1 MTSGNPQDFQLLGHE
16 SKLPK
21 SHDGVMLPAHHVPD
35 DDRRRR
41 RGGRAVRVSRTST
54 HGEAVILRNRLGVY
68 EPFSHDQIDRIE
80 AHADRI
86 LDQIGVEFRG
96 DEEALELFRTAGAR
110 VEGERVRFD
119 PGLAA
124 QLCSTAPKQ
133 FEMHGRDGRT
143 LPIGRDHVVLLPAYG
158 PPFVTDLDRG
168 RRYATLAD
176 FENIVK
182 LTYSTPWLH
191 HSGGTVCEPCDV
203 PVNKRHLDMTYAHL
217 RWSTKP
223 FMGAVTSPE
232 RADDSIAMA
241 RLVFGTEYLEQHCV
255 IQGNI
260 NVNSPLVWDDVMSGA
275 LKAYARA
282 NQGCVISPFIIGGA
296 MGPVTIPAL
305 VAQAH
310 AEAMTGIA
318 LSQLVRPGSPMVYGN
333 FLTTMNLR
341 SGAPTFGTA
350 ESTLATY
357 AVGQLARRLGLP
369 LRCGAHYTAS
379 KTADGQA
386 MQESVDSMSA
396 GILAG
401 TNYVIHAAGWL
412 EGGLSFGYEKF
423 VMDLDRCAML
433 HRQLA
438 GLDVDDEQLAM
449 DAYLEAGPGGNY
461 LASAHTMRHYATANH
476 ESTLADTNS
485 FEQWTDDGSLELQQ
499 RDNRQWKQMLADYEP
514 PTIDD
519 VVERELRA
527 FMDDRKRAM
536 PDAWY

>member
-1 MTSGNPQDFQLLGHE
+1 MGS
-16 SKLPK
+16 
-21 SHDGVMLPAHHVPD
+21 
-35 DDRRRR
+35 RRKVETAPVR
-41 RGGRAVRVSRTST
+41 RGGGRSGRARRTALAGRSRAAAPIKRS
-54 HGEAVILRNRLGVY
+54 LPPY
-68 EPFSHDQIDRIE
+68 EPFSAEQIDAIE
-80 AHADRI
+80 AHADRL
-86 LDQIGVEFRG
+86 LDEIGVEFRG
-96 DEEALELFRTAGAR
+96 DEEALELFRGAGAR
-110 VEGERVRFD
+110 VDGERVRFD
-119 PGLAA
+119 PGLATH
-124 QLCSTAPKQ
+124 LCATAPSL
-133 FEMHGRDGRT
+133 FEMRGRDGGSV
-143 LPIGRDHVVLLPAYG
+143 PIGGDNVVLLPAYG

-168 RRYATLAD
+168 RRYAALED

-182 LTYSTPWLH
+182 LTYATPWLH
-191 HSGGTVCEPCDV
+191 HSGGTVCEPVDI

-223 FMGAVTSPE
+223 FMGAVTAPD
-232 RADDSIAMA
+232 RADDSIEMA
-241 RLVFGTEYLEQHCV
+241 RIVFGTDYMESNCV

-260 NVNSPLVWDDVMSGA
+260 NVNSPLVWDEVMTGA

-296 MGPVTIPAL
+296 MGPVTIAGL

-318 LSQLVRPGSPMVYGN
+318 LSQLVRAGSPMVYGN

-357 AVGQLARRLGLP
+357 AVGQLARRLDMP

-379 KTADGQA
+379 KIADGQA
-386 MQESVDSMSA
+386 MQESSDAMSS

-423 VMDLDRCAML
+423 AMDLDRCAML
-433 HRQLA
+433 HKQLG
-438 GLDVDDEQLAM
+438 GLDVDDEHLAI
-449 DAYLEAGPGGNY
+449 DAYREVGPGGNY
-461 LASAHTMRHYATANH
+461 LSSAHTMRHFATANH
-476 ESTLADTNS
+476 ESILADTNS
-485 FEQWTDDGSLELQQ
+485 FEQWTEDGCLDAQQ
-499 RDNRQWKQMLADYEP
+499 RANRLWKRMLADYEP
-514 PTIDD
+514 PPIDD
-519 VVERELRA
+519 AVNRELLAFIEDRRA
-527 FMDDRKRAM
+527 AM

>member
-1 MTSGNPQDFQLLGHE
+1 VIHAAPLAIHNQL
-16 SKLPK
+16 P
-21 SHDGVMLPAHHVPD
+21 P
-35 DDRRRR
+35 
-41 RGGRAVRVSRTST
+41 
-54 HGEAVILRNRLGVY
+54 Y
-68 EPFSHDQIDRIE
+68 EPFNVEQIDAIE
-80 AHADRI
+80 THADRI
-86 LDQIGVEFRG
+86 LDEVGIDFRG

-119 PGLAA
+119 PGLARH
-124 QLCSTAPKQ
+124 LCSTAPAR
-133 FEMHGRDGRT
+133 FDMFGRDGRAV
-143 LPIGRDHVVLLPAYG
+143 PIGGDHVVFLPAYG

-168 RRYATLAD
+168 RRYATLED

-182 LTYSTPWLH
+182 LTYSSPWLH
-191 HSGGTVCEPCDV
+191 HSGGTVCEPVDV

-223 FMGAVTSPE
+223 FMGAVTAPD

-241 RLVFGTEYLEQHCV
+241 QLVFGAEFMEDNCV

-260 NVNSPLVWDDVMSGA
+260 NVNSPLVWDEVMTGA
-275 LKAYARA
+275 LKTYARA

-296 MGPVTIPAL
+296 MGPVTIAAL
-305 VAQAH
+305 VAQAQ
-310 AEAMTGIA
+310 AEALSGIA
-318 LSQLVRPGSPMVYGN
+318 LTQLVRPGSPMVYGN

-350 ESTLATY
+350 ESALATY

-379 KTADGQA
+379 KIADGQA
-386 MQESVDSMSA
+386 MQESADAMSA

-433 HRQLA
+433 HKQLG
-438 GLDVDDEQLAM
+438 GLDIDEDQFGM

-461 LASAHTMRHYATANH
+461 LGSAHTLRHFATANY

-485 FEQWTDDGSLELQQ
+485 FEQWTEDGALDIQQ
-499 RDNRQWKQMLADYEP
+499 RANKQWKQMLVDYEP
-514 PTIDD
+514 PSLDD
-519 VVERELRA
+519 AVDRELRA
-527 FMDDRKRAM
+527 FIEDRKNAM

>member
-1 MTSGNPQDFQLLGHE
+1 MSQT
-16 SKLPK
+16 
-21 SHDGVMLPAHHVPD
+21 PAYG
-35 DDRRRR
+35 DR
-41 RGGRAVRVSRTST
+41 AD
-54 HGEAVILRNRLGVY
+54 LRNRLGVF
-68 EPFSHDQIDRIE
+68 EPFTTEQIDRI
-80 AHADRI
+80 ALHADRI
-86 LDQIGVEFRG
+86 LEQVGVEFRG
-96 DEEALELFRTAGAR
+96 DEEALELFRAAGAI
-110 VEGERVRFD
+110 VEGERVRFES
-119 PGLAA
+119 GLAEH
-124 QLCSTAPKQ
+124 LCSTAPAT
-133 FEMHGRDGRT
+133 FDLHGRDGRVV
-143 LPIGRDHVVLLPAYG
+143 PVGGDHVVLLPAYG

-168 RRYATLAD
+168 RRYATLED
-176 FENIVK
+176 FTNIVK
-182 LTYSTPWLH
+182 LTFATPWLH
-191 HSGGTVCEPCDV
+191 HSGGTVCEPVDV

-223 FMGAVTSPE
+223 FMGAVTAPE
-232 RADDSIAMA
+232 RAEDSIEMA
-241 RLVFGTEYLEQHCV
+241 RIVFGADFMEDHCV

-275 LKAYARA
+275 LKAYARS

-296 MGPVTIPAL
+296 MGPVTVPAL

-379 KTADGQA
+379 KTGDAQA
-386 MQESVDSMSA
+386 MQESADAMSA

-412 EGGLSFGYEKF
+412 EGGLTFGYEKF
-423 VMDLDRCAML
+423 AMDLDRCAML
-433 HRQLA
+433 HKQLG
-438 GLDVDDEQLAM
+438 GLFVDDEQLAM
-449 DAYLEAGPGGNY
+449 DAYLEVGPGGNY
-461 LASAHTMRHYATANH
+461 LSCAHTMRNYATANH

-485 FEQWTDDGSLELQQ
+485 FEQWSDEGALDMQQ
-499 RDNRQWKQMLADYEP
+499 RANRQWKESLAGYEP
-514 PTIDD
+514 PAIDEAID
-519 VVERELRA
+519 RELSG
-527 FMDDRKRAM
+527 FMDDRKRSV